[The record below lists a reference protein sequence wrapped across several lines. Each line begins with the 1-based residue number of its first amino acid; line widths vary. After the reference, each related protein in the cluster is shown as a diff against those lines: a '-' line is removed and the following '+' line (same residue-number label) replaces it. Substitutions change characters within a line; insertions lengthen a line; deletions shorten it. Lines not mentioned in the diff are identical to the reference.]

1 LRAARSERGAGGFD
15 GIDPERHVPP
25 AGERVDGCLLQGQ
38 LGLVDFEHDPAGETE
53 KEGGR
58 RLAVVEDQFGA
69 ENAEVPVLQRQ
80 GIAGGQAEVF
90 DGELHARILGR
101 TRPEGTENAGKSAM
115 GFKGQ
120 SEKRQRSKVRWNDL
134 PHPYP
139 LPIPGEGRA
148 YGRCN
153 DFGRAESVRPRRGFE
168 RPINWK
174 NTESTRGKAG
184 RADAR
189 LTPGCTS
196 VRLRH

>member
-1 LRAARSERGAGGFD
+1 MREDRTSRALDEMEEIVLRIAEEQHASAAARGFDGVGELHAARFERGAGGFD

-25 AGERVDGCLLQGQ
+25 ASERVDGCLLQGQ
-38 LGLVDFEHDPAGETE
+38 FGLVDFEHEPAGETE

-58 RLAVVEDQFGA
+58 RLAIVENQFGA

-90 DGELHARILGR
+90 DGELHAEILGG
-101 TRPEGTENAGKSAM
+101 TRSEGTENAGKSAM
-115 GFKGQ
+115 TRASVQ
-120 SEKRQRSKVRWNDL
+120 PQRV
-134 PHPYP
+134 
-139 LPIPGEGRA
+139 
-148 YGRCN
+148 
-153 DFGRAESVRPRRGFE
+153 FE
-168 RPINWK
+168 RPINRR
-174 NTESTRGKAG
+174 NIESTRGKGG